1 MPARVLIADHRSHI
15 VRILEHRC
23 RQAGLDPVVAEDIDD
38 AHDALTNDAIAMV
51 IAHDRFSNQWITE
64 ENASELPPFIMLTGA
79 VTALPF
85 NQPQTGPVLATFA
98 TPFRPGIV
106 VRTARALINAESL
119 DRTDEDSTDTS
130 TLNNPVR
137 NAA

>member
-1 MPARVLIADHRSHI
+1 MSACVLIADHRPHI

-23 RQAGLDPVVAEDIDD
+23 RQAGLEPVVAEDIDD
-38 AHDALTNDAIAMV
+38 AADALDEHDIALV
-51 IAHDRFSNQWITE
+51 IAHDRFSDQWAESTTAE
-64 ENASELPPFIMLTGA
+64 TLPPFILLTGA

-85 NQPQTGPVLATFA
+85 NQPRTGPVLATFA

-106 VRTARALINAESL
+106 VRTARALIESERQ
-119 DRTDEDSTDTS
+119 DRDDDSHV
-130 TLNNPVR
+130 NPTR